1 MDLKGKKALVMGVAN
16 NYSIAY
22 GISRALVDSVSCAI
36 KESAAA
42 G

>member
-22 GISRALVDSVSCAI
+22 GISKALWRV
-36 KESAAA
+36 EQN
-42 G
+42 